1 MGRLDGKVA
10 IVTGGSSGFGAAISL
25 AFAAEGAHVL
35 ICDINEAS
43 GRAIASTNPSNL
55 TFQPL
60 DVTSAAQWDAAM
72 AAAVAAHGRV
82 DILVNNAGTSYA
94 HKPTL
99 QVTEDEFDRVFAVN
113 VKSVFLGSNAFARA
127 VVAADQSTSPTT
139 TATSNSNFSIIN
151 ISSTGS
157 QRPRPELVWYNASKG
172 AVSNATKGLAAEFG
186 PAGIRV
192 NAVLPLITATGLFE
206 TFVGPDSEGARAKL
220 AQGIPLGRIGRVDD
234 VVGACVW
241 LASAEAGFVTGV
253 NLPVDGGRCI

>member
-25 AFAAEGAHVL
+25 AFSAEGAHVL
-35 ICDINEAS
+35 ICDINGAS
-43 GRAIASTNPSNL
+43 GRALAASNPTHL
-55 TFQPL
+55 TFQSL
-60 DVTSAAQWDAAM
+60 DVTSAAQWDAAI

-99 QVTEDEFDRVFAVN
+99 EVTEDEFDRVFAVN

-127 VVAADQSTSPTT
+127 VVAAQSQSTTSPTT
-139 TATSNSNFSIIN
+139 SNNFSIIN

-206 TFVGPDSEGARAKL
+206 TFVGPDSEDARAKL

-241 LASAEAGFVTGV
+241 LASGEAGFVTG
-253 NLPVDGGRCI
+253 